1 MVRGGF
7 SAPGGSPV
15 KPWAAQER
23 SGAKY
28 AASPENLQRDSGSGI
43 RRNGE
48 TGILPSADLV
58 TGARKTAA
66 RSRFA
71 QFGGGRRPGRYS

>member
-7 SAPGGSPV
+7 STPGGSPV

-28 AASPENLQRDSGSGI
+28 AANPENLQRGSGSGI

-48 TGILPSADLV
+48 TGILPSADLT
-58 TGARKTAA
+58 TGSRKTAA
-66 RSRFA
+66 RFRSA
-71 QFGGGRRPGRYS
+71 QFGGSHRPGRYP

>member
-1 MVRGGF
+1 MTRGEF
-7 SAPGGSPV
+7 STPGGGPV

-28 AASPENLQRDSGSGI
+28 AACPENSQRDSESGI

-48 TGILPSADLV
+48 TGILPSRI
-58 TGARKTAA
+58 G
-66 RSRFA
+66 
-71 QFGGGRRPGRYS
+71 